1 MGSYSEKRKFK
12 FLNRRVITKVDVIV
26 LLFIVIGCSMIIY
39 GNEKIQ
45 RYKNLKKLE
54 KLTIDQIQENTYV
67 KGNIDSTLC
76 CYASIDL
83 YDYYV
88 IPMGMK
94 GKTRQYIVIV

>member
-88 IPMGMK
+88 LPGFSFHSH
-94 GKTRQYIVIV
+94 RYYIVIV